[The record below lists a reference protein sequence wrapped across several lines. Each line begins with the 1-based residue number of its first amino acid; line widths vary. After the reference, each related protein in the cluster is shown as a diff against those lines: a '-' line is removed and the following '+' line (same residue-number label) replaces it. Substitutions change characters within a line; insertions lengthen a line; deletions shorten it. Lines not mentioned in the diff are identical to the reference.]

1 MSGKTLI
8 LILAVLATLILA
20 PSPAAADGK
29 TKAAQEVAEFVLR
42 KFGKEAAKDG
52 AQALARRIERAALAH
67 GEEVFQAVRQV
78 GPRGLHLIEEAG
90 AHSPQVARVLARH
103 GEHGVVYVL
112 RHPKALQL
120 VLRHGEQAANVLVKS
135 RGVALP
141 AVESLGQPALR
152 AFEALGTAQNARRL
166 AMMAAEGGE
175 LAQISRTAELL
186 AVIEKGGDAAMSFI
200 WRHKGALAV
209 SATLA
214 AFLAEPEAFIN
225 GAKDIT
231 HIATENVVK
240 PVVRPL
246 AEVPNT
252 IAKES
257 AAEVA
262 RHTNWTLVFVSGIAA
277 LTLLLAA
284 FGRRL
289 TRLLPA
295 TAARAPA
302 PTVPPRPE
310 KP

>member
-8 LILAVLATLILA
+8 LILAVLATFILA
-20 PSPAAADGK
+20 ASPAAADGK
-29 TKAAQEVAEFVLR
+29 TKAAQEMAEFILR

-52 AQALARRIERAALAH
+52 ASALARRIERAAVTH
-67 GEEVFQAVRQV
+67 GDDVFKAVRQV

-90 AHSPQVARVLARH
+90 AHSRQVARLLATH
-103 GEHGVVYVL
+103 GEHGAVYVAS
-112 RHPKALQL
+112 RPRAMQL
-120 VLRHGEQAANVLVKS
+120 VLRHGEEAAAALVQS

-141 AVESLGQPALR
+141 AVETFGRPAIG
-152 AFEALGTAQNARRL
+152 AFKALGSPQNARRL
-166 AMMAAEGGE
+166 AMMAADGGE
-175 LAQISRTAELL
+175 LAKIGRTPELL
-186 AVIEKGGDAAMSFI
+186 AVIEKYGDQAMQFV

-214 AFLAEPEAFIN
+214 AFLAEPEPFIS

-231 HIATENVVK
+231 QAVVK
-240 PVVRPL
+240 PL

-252 IAKES
+252 IARES

-262 RHTNWTLVFVSGIAA
+262 RNTNWTLVFLSSIAA

-284 FGRRL
+284 CGRRL
-289 TRLLPA
+289 TRLFPA
-295 TAARAPA
+295 AAARAPA